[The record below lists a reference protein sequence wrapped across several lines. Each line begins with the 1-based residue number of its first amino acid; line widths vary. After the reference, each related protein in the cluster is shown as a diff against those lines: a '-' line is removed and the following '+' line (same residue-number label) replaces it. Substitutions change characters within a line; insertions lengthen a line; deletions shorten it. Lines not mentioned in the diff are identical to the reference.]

1 MAETSAGVQL
11 PSLDFALDDTS
22 DNLAG
27 HLLYACKECFSSWSE
42 VTEETTQVKPVGG
55 GITNKLFHVQTDGV
69 DSVVF
74 RRFGDNTEVF
84 IDRDVECSNTLQLNG
99 CGFGAR
105 LLASFANGRIECFL
119 DGYTLDPA
127 DMRHPLMV
135 PRIAK
140 RLAEFHSSKIKAKV
154 EEPGLWTTLAAWL
167 DLARSLKFEDAAK
180 AEVHKAVNFDEME
193 KEIARVRRKCD
204 NTSSPVVFC
213 HNDLLSGNI
222 MVMGGSKSDS
232 YEDMAT
238 KPLQFIDFEY
248 GCYSYRGFDWG
259 NHFNEWAGFDCE
271 WDELPSPE
279 EQRRFLRAYL
289 EGFQDGPVSE
299 EQVEQAVVE
308 ANLFSLASH
317 MWWGVWAILQAR
329 YSLIDFDFLDYSQLR
344 WKQYYATVESI
355 MVMAPAE

>member
-1 MAETSAGVQL
+1 MCRLRL
-11 PSLDFALDDTS
+11 PKDESLLLVIS
-22 DNLAG
+22 SICYYLACEG
-27 HLLYACKECFSSWSE
+27 PELFSRAYGSL
-42 VTEETTQVKPVGG
+42 QVKPVGG

-135 PRIAK
+135 PRVAK

-154 EEPGLWTTLAAWL
+154 EEPGLWTTLAAWCAFCSMLQFPCTVKPVRATLSIFSTLTSDVESSHASLGFRL

-180 AEVHKAVNFDEME
+180 AAVHKAVNFDEME

-204 NTSSPVVFC
+204 STSSPVVFC

-232 YEDMAT
+232 YEDMAA

-259 NHFNEWAGFDCE
+259 
-271 WDELPSPE
+271 
-279 EQRRFLRAYL
+279 
-289 EGFQDGPVSE
+289 VS
-299 EQVEQAVVE
+299 
-308 ANLFSLASH
+308 F
-317 MWWGVWAILQAR
+317 
-329 YSLIDFDFLDYSQLR
+329 
-344 WKQYYATVESI
+344 
-355 MVMAPAE
+355 P